1 MPYLSIA
8 FPFLCCAQD
17 PGSTYPANLA
27 INLFEERNGAEE
39 LSFCSNLSKI
49 QVSRRKERVKR
60 SIGDLAKA
68 VYLVEFDEN
77 SKGDIRQKRDIN
89 DEVVKVDARCNND
102 VLRTII
108 VENIDRVTAVSK
120 RRIQAECERRL
131 EGRFTDNELSK
142 ENTQISPGDLRAVEG
157 GVRREYGGGGSG
169 EIGYVFGCLSYEIIW
184 CMFVLIGVLKKSDVC
199 MLLCIMCNW
208 KDFLAYFLIIFE

>member
-1 MPYLSIA
+1 M
-8 FPFLCCAQD
+8 
-17 PGSTYPANLA
+17 
-27 INLFEERNGAEE
+27 
-39 LSFCSNLSKI
+39 SKI
-49 QVSRRKERVKR
+49 QVSIRKERVKR

-68 VYLVEFDEN
+68 VHLVEFDEN

-108 VENIDRVTAVSK
+108 VENTDRVTAVSK

-131 EGRFTDNELSK
+131 EGRDIE
-142 ENTQISPGDLRAVEG
+142 R

-169 EIGYVFGCLSYEIIW
+169 EIGYVFGCLSYEVVLVVVGAITLISITIPVFMEENREALRLAVVGVKIIW

-199 MLLCIMCNW
+199 MLLCIMCNVSE
-208 KDFLAYFLIIFE
+208 DSYSRIY